1 MNTYSPVKGGF
12 VLEAMMLVPGLLRG
26 NPRRRKERGKA
37 FIVLRDSF
45 RALLGF
51 SCGIGE
57 REREF
62 SSSSSKSSFSNNN
75 SFDQLEDIREH
86 HHVCSNTTLHN
97 IDRSIERE
105 SSEKT
110 LWRCRRRQ
118 EGSLL
123 VVGKERRRPGKRKKQ
138 PSIKRFLLLQKN
150 SFWTTTTTVIMKRR
164 NQKQA
169 QKKKR

>member
-1 MNTYSPVKGGF
+1 ME
-12 VLEAMMLVPGLLRG
+12 L
-26 NPRRRKERGKA
+26 
-37 FIVLRDSF
+37 
-45 RALLGF
+45 
-51 SCGIGE
+51 E

-62 SSSSSKSSFSNNN
+62 SSSKSSFSNN

-86 HHVCSNTTLHN
+86 HHVCSNTIH

-123 VVGKERRRPGKRKKQ
+123 VVGKERRRGKRKKQ
-138 PSIKRFLLLQKN
+138 PSKRRFLLLQN
-150 SFWTTTTTVIMKRR
+150 SFWTTTTVMKEGTKNRL
-164 NQKQA
+164 
-169 QKKKR
+169 KKKSVDRGYDDDEDGRVRRAVVADAEHGAAKTPTTNTDETATQKRAAK